1 MHVDDYLMF
10 PRTLC
15 PGNHPS
21 SGKWIPAERFNWVY
35 SDLRLYRTDARYAGG
50 KPNAEKEWTSFL
62 ALFLGFFGDSEYG
75 RQLRAVVDEYD
86 DRIGDWE
93 EIGRRRATGGSLF
106 GKSRGSV
113 LHSTSHEY

>member
-1 MHVDDYLMF
+1 MLVSSSAGHALVPHMHVDDYLMF

-21 SGKWIPAERFNWVY
+21 SGKWIAAENFEGVY
-35 SDLRLYRTDARYAGG
+35 SDLKIEYRERYAAG

-86 DRIGDWE
+86 VDD
-93 EIGRRRATGGSLF
+93 SD
-106 GKSRGSV
+106 
-113 LHSTSHEY
+113 

>member
-21 SGKWIPAERFNWVY
+21 SGKWIPAEDFYHLY
-35 SDLRLYRTDARYAGG
+35 SDLLIYRSDAHYAG

-75 RQLRAVVDEYD
+75 RQLRAVVDEYE
-86 DRIGDWE
+86 RFSAGL
-93 EIGRRRATGGSLF
+93 RRNR
-106 GKSRGSV
+106 
-113 LHSTSHEY
+113 